1 MTLPLAP
8 LSLAP
13 HLALWLVLR
22 SDQWRDMRGP
32 ARQSA
37 LVLV

>member
-1 MTLPLAP
+1 MTLAWAP
-8 LSLAP
+8 PSSAP
-13 HLALWLVLR
+13 HSALWQVLR
-22 SDQWRDMRGP
+22 WDQCQDMRGP